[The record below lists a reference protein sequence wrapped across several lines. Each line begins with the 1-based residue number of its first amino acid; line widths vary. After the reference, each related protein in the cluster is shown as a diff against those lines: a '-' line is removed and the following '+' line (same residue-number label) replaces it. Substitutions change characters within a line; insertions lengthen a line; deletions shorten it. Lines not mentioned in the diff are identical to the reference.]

1 MFKKNLLALAIASI
15 TGVVFLPLAQAD
27 EQFQDNRWYVAP
39 FGTFIN
45 TGGDRHADNG
55 WGGGMGIGKILN
67 EHFNVE
73 LRGFYQGFEGKGPNK
88 QDWEL
93 AGGTADVQYFFNRN
107 RLAPYAVLAVGGM
120 NSSVGNQNVAG
131 IIGEAGAGLTYE
143 VSDNFLLRSDVR
155 YRYNNNFNSHIQ
167 GGTDSF
173 HDMTINVGFVIPFG
187 AKPKATVA
195 NFEVPVAAAPVT
207 DCSTLDSD
215 ADGVNDCLDQCLR
228 TVKGS
233 TVDNTG
239 CPVKL
244 VLTGQHFKFDSAELT
259 LNAQEIL
266 DGVADSL
273 ISYPQN
279 NDIEVQGHTSSEGSD
294 AYNMR
299 LSQRRAESVAD
310 YLRMKNVPN
319 RLITKG
325 YGESQPVADNSTEEG
340 RAENR
345 RAELIWIEY

>member
-1 MFKKNLLALAIASI
+1 MLKKKLLPIAIASLM
-15 TGVVFLPLAQAD
+15 GVGLLPLAQAD
-27 EQFQDNRWYVAP
+27 DQFLDNRWYVAP

-45 TGGDRHADNG
+45 TGGDRNADNG
-55 WGGGMGIGKILN
+55 WGAGMGIGKIIN

-73 LRGFYQGFEGKGPNK
+73 LRGFYQGFDSKGPGSK
-88 QDWEL
+88 EFEL
-93 AGGTADVQYFFNRN
+93 AGGTADLQYFFTRN

-120 NSSVGNQNVAG
+120 NTGLGARNVAG
-131 IIGEAGAGLTYE
+131 IIGEAGVGATYE
-143 VSDNFLLRSDVR
+143 VSDNFLVRSDVR

-167 GGTDSF
+167 GGPDDF

-187 AKPKATVA
+187 AKPKATAA
-195 NFEVPVAAAPVT
+195 NFEAPIAAAPIV

-215 ADGVNDCLDQCLR
+215 SDGVNDCLDQCPR

-233 TVDNTG
+233 TVDDKG
-239 CPVKL
+239 CPIKL
-244 VLTGQHFKFDSAELT
+244 VLKGEHFKFDSAELT

-266 DGVADSL
+266 DGVAQSL
-273 ISYPQN
+273 ISYPQK

-340 RAENR
+340 RVENR
-345 RAELIWIEY
+345 RVELIWIEY